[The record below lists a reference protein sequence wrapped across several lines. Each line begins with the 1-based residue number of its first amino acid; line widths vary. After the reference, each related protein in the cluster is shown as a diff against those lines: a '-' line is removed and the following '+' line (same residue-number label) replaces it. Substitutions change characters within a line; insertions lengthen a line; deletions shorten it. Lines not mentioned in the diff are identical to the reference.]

1 MRYSM
6 PYTSSNIFSV
16 CSMYYRGVGGIGRS
30 RFLAIPPRFENA
42 EFLAEKL
49 QSKRPSTIK
58 AHLFNNESP
67 TA

>member
-1 MRYSM
+1 
-6 PYTSSNIFSV
+6 
-16 CSMYYRGVGGIGRS
+16 MYYRGVGGIGRS